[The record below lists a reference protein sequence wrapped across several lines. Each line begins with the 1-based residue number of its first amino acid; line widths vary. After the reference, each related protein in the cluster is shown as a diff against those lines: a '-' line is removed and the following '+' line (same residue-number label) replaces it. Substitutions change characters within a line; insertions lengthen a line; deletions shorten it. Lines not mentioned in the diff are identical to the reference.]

1 MSAAMSAAMS
11 GRLQT
16 CLQTSFW
23 SSNYLLPTSIWV
35 SVDRVIM
42 ALKCQATIYL
52 ESAQT
57 WNKVAANYGGGAT
70 LPLMTPPRH
79 SHYPPLPIR
88 KVPPTP
94 KKQAVAELF
103 CNLTCHYRWLQICL
117 QTRLQTYQ
125 PELSNIN
132 YSWSICRRVC
142 RRVYRQV
149 SLKTVFFTL
158 FSHFLNSQPT
168 QSLLKARSYLYWEVQ
183 SLQKYISK

>member
-11 GRLQT
+11 GRLHT

-57 WNKVAANYGGGAT
+57 WNKVAANYGGGGT
-70 LPLMTPPRH
+70 LPLMTPPLTLIT
-79 SHYPPLPIR
+79 PPP

-117 QTRLQTYQ
+117 QTRLQTCQ
-125 PELSNIN
+125 AELSKIKL
-132 YSWSICRRVC
+132 CR
-142 RRVYRQV
+142 
-149 SLKTVFFTL
+149 
-158 FSHFLNSQPT
+158 
-168 QSLLKARSYLYWEVQ
+168 KARITCLEILLVLHLLVPVSN
-183 SLQKYISK
+183 

>member
-1 MSAAMSAAMS
+1 MLGHHLLRVSSDLEQGGS
-11 GRLQT
+11 KLWGRGHPPFNDPPPP
-16 CLQTSFW
+16 S
-23 SSNYLLPTSIWV
+23 LPPPP
-35 SVDRVIM
+35 
-42 ALKCQATIYL
+42 LKLI
-52 ESAQT
+52 
-57 WNKVAANYGGGAT
+57 
-70 LPLMTPPRH
+70 TPP
-79 SHYPPLPIR
+79 P

-158 FSHFLNSQPT
+158 FSHFFELPT
-168 QSLLKARSYLYWEVQ
+168 YPKPIEG
-183 SLQKYISK
+183 